1 MSFSWVSWYELSD
14 EDFEAE
20 VEARRAASGNNEND

>member
-1 MSFSWVSWYELSD
+1 MSFSWVSWYELGD

-20 VEARRAASGNNEND
+20 VEARQAATDNNN